1 MTADEVR
8 QLVAEAV
15 APTWTG
21 RGEFAIAQV
30 MQDDAAWA
38 VSFGNR
44 EWIED
49 DDPRFMLLDPP
60 LALVNKST
68 GVVEFIPYA
77 GNEGRLDAM
86 RQADAT

>member
-1 MTADEVR
+1 MNADDVR
-8 QLVAEAV
+8 QIVTEVIAS
-15 APTWTG
+15 TWTG

-49 DDPRFMLLDPP
+49 DDVRYMLLDPP
-60 LALVNKST
+60 LVLIDKETSA
-68 GVVEFIPYA
+68 VEFVPYA
-77 GNEGRLDAM
+77 GNEARFDSMEVA
-86 RQADAT
+86 A